1 MKQLSTHVF
10 NDKYRQGSTYTN
22 PHLMLSVASGEWST
36 FVTNFGQVSLL
47 NALNQCITGIGGVT
61 LQQAYNDSGGAA
73 SVNVNNGDVSWNSVG
88 AFSFNIDLS
97 GTTGVADGFQ
107 VTNGADFLSLLRTAA
122 NKIAWTS
129 EFETYDLNVA
139 AAITLDSATSTIA
152 LHGYTSS
159 TITGGAVASAPLYL
173 YSTSDATKGRTEFDI
188 GAFDALGNWELNKTA
203 GVSEKLR
210 IGDWAPVFSLIPDPM
225 IYCGSNVIGG
235 STYPVDPTKPCVFWA
250 LETNYYWAAFADT
263 VGEFYVSMATQALGE
278 RRPFYMGFSNKDLN
292 LHSACD
298 FLVSPTVNGHFGVL
312 NSSTSANIMFL
323 SSAKAT
329 LQATHVGLQC
339 ANPDASVVSEAA
351 AADPTTTGSTA
362 TAIHRFHA
370 SSNVR
375 GLDVGFSNTIG
386 AWIQAQDTGNFANHF
401 PISLNPN
408 GGSVIIND
416 RTHTPASAL
425 DVYGA
430 ISLSGIQM
438 LNYSSANANSLIVG
452 NGGASLTN
460 DYSTIV
466 GMYAGGAVTSGT
478 VTAVG
483 YNAAGGG
490 NVTGGCTAVGR
501 QAGRLCTSGFV
512 SAFGYGALENST
524 TGENAAFGDFA
535 LGGITTTGENAALGQ
550 NAGRW
555 ITGGAVNVT
564 TAARSTFLGYAT
576 KALADGGTNETV
588 IGYSATGIGSNTV
601 TLGNSSVVQTLLR
614 GNFGTA
620 TTFGTSAVGVLGISS
635 GTKPTTSPV
644 DMAQMWVADR
654 GATAGKAGHH
664 LRSEDGTSHVFS
676 DKVGFGTVTP
686 DGSAFVQMDS
696 TAGGLLPPRMTT
708 AQRVAIAAPADG
720 LVVYDITLHAF
731 CVFENATWMTL
742 SAGVDT
748 NIGKVAIFEDRRY
761 PQANGGSATASK
773 WHPRTLNF
781 TRYNGMASRVSL
793 QSFPIVAVD
802 TVNHYF
808 YVSGDQTAHLP
819 TGRRF
824 AVRGSTGNDLEGA
837 AAVHDAYLCSAVSYD
852 GGANQTRV
860 TVAAIASNTADG
872 SIYTGKIVFQPGTYL
887 VEAQTT
893 ASASAAANFHGLL
906 RLAVPTGFTY
916 TSGYVNAEGATFTE
930 VSPPDYAYD
939 RKQLSL
945 VLNEVL
951 VISSVDT
958 LYELQ
963 QYQDQTLADVGLGSR
978 SNVGGAG
985 FYEHYAPIKIK
996 CLS

>member
-22 PHLMLSVASGEWST
+22 PHLMLSVASGEWNT

-107 VTNGADFLSLLRTAA
+107 VTNGTDFLSLLRSAA
-122 NKIAWTS
+122 NQIAWTS
-129 EFETYDLNVA
+129 EFETYDLNA
-139 AAITLDSATSTIA
+139 AGAITVDSLATFSIDGVGASNIST
-152 LHGYTSS
+152 TSGDLTVS
-159 TITGGAVASAPLYL
+159 TITTGTLRLASV
-173 YSTSDATKGRTEFDI
+173 
-188 GAFDALGNWELNKTA
+188 
-203 GVSEKLR
+203 GV
-210 IGDWAPVFSLIPDPM
+210 W
-225 IYCGSNVIGG
+225 
-235 STYPVDPTKPCVFWA
+235 
-250 LETNYYWAAFADT
+250 
-263 VGEFYVSMATQALGE
+263 
-278 RRPFYMGFSNKDLN
+278 
-292 LHSACD
+292 
-298 FLVSPTVNGHFGVL
+298 
-312 NSSTSANIMFL
+312 
-323 SSAKAT
+323 KAT
-329 LQATHVGLQC
+329 GT
-339 ANPDASVVSEAA
+339 N
-351 AADPTTTGSTA
+351 
-362 TAIHRFHA
+362 F
-370 SSNVR
+370 
-375 GLDVGFSNTIG
+375 GF
-386 AWIQAQDTGNFANHF
+386 
-401 PISLNPN
+401 
-408 GGSVIIND
+408 
-416 RTHTPASAL
+416 
-425 DVYGA
+425 
-430 ISLSGIQM
+430 
-438 LNYSSANANSLIVG
+438 
-452 NGGASLTN
+452 
-460 DYSTIV
+460 
-466 GMYAGGAVTSGT
+466 GT
-478 VTAVG
+478 ETFG
-483 YNAAGGG
+483 TNAAGVIAVFSGTAPTTSVADQFQIWSADMGG
-490 NVTGGCTAVGR
+490 TAGYACLNYRSEDGTVGCLGS
-501 QAGRLCTSGFV
+501 RLGIGLANPSYKIHSYMASGDNFLCFENSSAQKWV
-512 SAFGYGALENST
+512 IGVVDAATDYFAFGGIVGST
-524 TGENAAFGDFA
+524 N
-535 LGGITTTGENAALGQ
+535 GITVSQSSL
-550 NAGRW
+550 
-555 ITGGAVNVT
+555 V
-564 TAARSTFLGYAT
+564 
-576 KALADGGTNETV
+576 
-588 IGYSATGIGSNTV
+588 GIGTVDPRNFLEIRRDANLNANITIAHLLLSGNTD
-601 TLGNSSVVQTLLR
+601 TNLR
-614 GNFGTA
+614 LYIGMDTTNNVGIINCQNYSHAYLSIGFYGLNYGFGTY
-620 TTFGTSAVGVLGISS
+620 TFGTSAVGVLGISS
-635 GTKPTTSPV
+635 GTAPTTSPA

-686 DGSAFVQMDS
+686 DGSAFVQMNS

-872 SIYTGKIVFQPGTYL
+872 SIYTGKIVFRPGTYL